1 MELATLTALSERG
14 RRKGDAER
22 EERMG
27 ELTASTGHGSCKAQ
41 CYGVLHDMHIFHTEH
56 T

>member
-27 ELTASTGHGSCKAQ
+27 ELTASTGHGWCKAQ